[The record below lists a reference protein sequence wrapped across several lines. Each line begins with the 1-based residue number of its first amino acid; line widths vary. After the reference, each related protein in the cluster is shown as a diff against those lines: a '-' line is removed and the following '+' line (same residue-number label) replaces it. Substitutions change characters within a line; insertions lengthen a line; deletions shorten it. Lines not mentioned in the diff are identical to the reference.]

1 VKGTKEGHISINIF
15 DTVIDSHGTRP
26 KGLCHRCESAS
37 DQTNHSDEICDM
49 MISVEVSSSSD
60 TTPKALPKALKL
72 SRNQCQKLKKVPR
85 PTRV

>member
-1 VKGTKEGHISINIF
+1 VKGVKEGHISINIF
-15 DTVIDSHGTRP
+15 DRVTDPHGTR
-26 KGLCHRCESAS
+26 
-37 DQTNHSDEICDM
+37 TNYSDEVCDM